1 MTQKIILVTIG
12 SLGDL
17 NPFIALAHALS
28 EEGYKPILA
37 TSETYREYIR
47 SENIEFFPIKPDITD
62 LKERLGLDLADLA
75 HSMEKNDRFL
85 FEKIIF
91 PYLNETYDDLLPICE
106 DAAAI
111 ISHSISFAARPVAE
125 KLRKIS
131 FTILLSPLM
140 IYSPL
145 DPPKGSIVPFIDDPS
160 WKFSIA
166 YNQLL
171 IGLLG
176 FMASLWAQPL
186 RKLRSSRAL
195 PKSKGLNLLLG
206 DKDRSH
212 HIALFSPS
220 LLLNS
225 AKKNDKIFYAGHSFY
240 DTYLQSS
247 QLPEDLEHF
256 IKCGDPPIIF
266 TLGSFV
272 SHGALSYYKLFALA
286 AAQLSRRAILLV
298 SETDAETLKKE
309 SLENVFICNYIRHS
323 LIFPRCCLIVHHGGI
338 GTTGQALK
346 AGVPQIVIPFLGDQ
360 FDNAERLCRLGIAL
374 KITVKNIVINDLAR
388 KMHIILNDLSYQL
401 RAQKLSKE
409 INHENGAKKAA
420 QYISVKIK
428 S

>member
-1 MTQKIILVTIG
+1 MTQKIMLVTIG

-28 EEGYKPILA
+28 EEGYIPIIA
-37 TSETYREYIR
+37 TSEIYREYIKT
-47 SENIEFFPIKPDITD
+47 ENIQFFPIKPDITD
-62 LKERLGLDLADLA
+62 LRERLGLDLAGLA
-75 HSMEKNDRFL
+75 QAMEKNDRYL

-106 DAAAI
+106 DVTAI

-131 FTILLSPLM
+131 FTVLLSPLM

-145 DPPKGSIVPFIDDPS
+145 DPPKGSIIPFIDDPS
-160 WKFSIA
+160 WKMGIFYNHLIIA
-166 YNQLL
+166 
-171 IGLLG
+171 LLG
-176 FMASLWAQPL
+176 LFASFWAHPL

-195 PKSKGLNLLLG
+195 PKSTGLNLLFG

-225 AKKNDKIFYAGHSFY
+225 AKKNNKVFYAGHSFY
-240 DTYLQSS
+240 DKYLQSS
-247 QLPEDLEHF
+247 QLPEDLEQF

-272 SHGALSYYKLFALA
+272 SQGALSHYKLFALA
-286 AAQLSRRAILLV
+286 ASKLSRRAVLLAN
-298 SETDAETLKKE
+298 ETDAYTLQKE
-309 SLENVFICNYIRHS
+309 HVENVFISSYIRHS
-323 LIFPRCCLIVHHGGI
+323 LIFPQCSLIVHHGGI

-360 FDNAERLCRLGIAL
+360 YDNAERLCRLGVAL
-374 KITVKNIVINDLAR
+374 KITVKNIVLNDIVD
-388 KMHIILNDLSYQL
+388 KISIILNDQSYRH
-401 RAQKLSKE
+401 RAIKLSRE
-409 INHENGAKKAA
+409 INNENGAKKAA
-420 QYISVKIK
+420 QYISKKIK